1 MRRYVIKF
9 TLPNGKS
16 HYGVSDYVRFET
28 YEQANVWA
36 AYSGEQA
43 PEVRHT
49 IEEVDLPEEIAKVKS
64 GFQEEAE
71 RLLKEI
77 QKTRGGKNGKFE
89 ILRRRSHHVR
99 VSRGEPDGVE
109 AYESTRNA
117 ARLHNAFDAGRPQR
131 RPLRK
136 GGGRCGGYGR
146 VRVAGTRAA

>member
-1 MRRYVIKF
+1 MRRYIIKF

-36 AYSGEQA
+36 AYSGERS
-43 PEVRHT
+43 PEILHT

-77 QKTRGGKNGKFE
+77 QKNEGWQKWQ
-89 ILRRRSHHVR
+89 I
-99 VSRGEPDGVE
+99 
-109 AYESTRNA
+109 
-117 ARLHNAFDAGRPQR
+117 
-131 RPLRK
+131 
-136 GGGRCGGYGR
+136 
-146 VRVAGTRAA
+146 